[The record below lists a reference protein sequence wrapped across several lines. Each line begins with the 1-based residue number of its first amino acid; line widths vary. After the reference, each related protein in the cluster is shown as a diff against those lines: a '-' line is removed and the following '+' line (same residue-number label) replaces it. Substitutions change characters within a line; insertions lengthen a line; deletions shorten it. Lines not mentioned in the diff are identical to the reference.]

1 MTSSMQPAIALTATQ
16 AAWLT
21 ELGVDRKLL
30 ATLADT
36 SALFAP
42 ARVVPGAGVATVNAP
57 AGPGPSASKRTD
69 AAVGA
74 APMHRAPVQS
84 VPQKPAAV
92 SSADTAPVQP
102 VQRVDLPA
110 DLALLAQTVAGC
122 QACGL
127 HASRHQTVFGD
138 GQANAPQWMV
148 IGEAP
153 GDHDDHLGLPFQGK
167 AGELLNAMLVAAGML
182 AQASVFY
189 TNLLKCRPKGG
200 RAPRADEIQACLP
213 YLQQQ
218 IALVKPKGLLVL
230 GWQAAQALVGQR
242 ASLDQL
248 RGQVYR
254 YTDRGVDIP
263 MVVTHHP
270 ASLLLRGQYKAAAW
284 QDLHLARAAL
294 AAA

>member
-1 MTSSMQPAIALTATQ
+1 MTSSQSAIALTATQ
-16 AAWLT
+16 AAWLA
-21 ELGVDRKLL
+21 ELGIDRKLL

-36 SALFAP
+36 SALFAS
-42 ARVVPGAGVATVNAP
+42 ARIAPGAGVTPVNV
-57 AGPGPSASKRTD
+57 PSSGQETPASKRTD
-69 AAVGA
+69 AAVGSP
-74 APMHRAPVQS
+74 PMHRAPVQS
-84 VPQKPAAV
+84 VAQKLAATQPV
-92 SSADTAPVQP
+92 DATPVQP
-102 VQRVDLPA
+102 VRRVDLPA
-110 DLALLAQTVAGC
+110 DLALLAQTVVGC

-138 GQANAPQWMV
+138 GQTSAPHWMI

-167 AGELLNAMLVAAGML
+167 AGELLSTMLAAAGIL
-182 AQASVFY
+182 PQASVFY

-200 RAPRADEIQACLP
+200 RTPRADEIQACLP

-218 IALVKPKGLLVL
+218 IALVRPSGLLVL

-248 RGQVYR
+248 RGQVHR

-294 AAA
+294 AA

>member
-1 MTSSMQPAIALTATQ
+1 MQPPIALTATQ

-42 ARVVPGAGVATVNAP
+42 ARVAPEAGVASVNP
-57 AGPGPSASKRTD
+57 PYPGQAALASKRTGVSD
-69 AAVGA
+69 EAV
-74 APMHRAPVQS
+74 PMHRSPVQP
-84 VPQKPAAV
+84 VPQKPAATPPV
-92 SSADTAPVQP
+92 DTAPVQP

-138 GQANAPQWMV
+138 GMANAPQWMV

-167 AGELLNAMLVAAGML
+167 AGELLNAMLVAAGIL
-182 AQASVFY
+182 PQASVFY

-200 RAPRADEIQACLP
+200 RTPRADEIAACLP

-218 IALVKPKGLLVL
+218 IALVRPSGLLVL

-248 RGQVYR
+248 RGQVHR
-254 YTDRGVDIP
+254 YTDHGVDIP

-294 AAA
+294 AV

>member
-1 MTSSMQPAIALTATQ
+1 MTMPVHPAVALTATQ
-16 AAWLT
+16 AAWLA

-42 ARVVPGAGVATVNAP
+42 ARVAPGAGVAPVNVP
-57 AGPGPSASKRTD
+57 AGQGTSASKRTD

-74 APMHRAPVQS
+74 APMHREPMQP
-84 VPQKPAAV
+84 VPQKPAAT
-92 SSADTAPVQP
+92 SPAEPVPAQP
-102 VQRVDLPA
+102 VQRVDLPT
-110 DLALLAQTVAGC
+110 DLALLAQTVASC

-138 GQANAPQWMV
+138 GMANAPHWMI

-167 AGELLNAMLVAAGML
+167 AGELLSTMLSAAGIL
-182 AQASVFY
+182 PQASVFY

-200 RAPRADEIQACLP
+200 RTPRADEIQACLP

-218 IALVKPKGLLVL
+218 IGLVRPSGLLVL

-248 RGQVYR
+248 RGQVHR

-284 QDLHLARAAL
+284 QDLHLARSAL
-294 AAA
+294 AV